1 MSAFRHAIRAEIEIE
16 APIAQVWSV
25 LRDIPNYAKWN
36 PFTPR
41 IDTTLVLGTPVIL
54 HVAMKKGK
62 PLLVQKETMS
72 RYEEGRLMAWGDVM
86 GTASLLRFERVQ
98 ELTALGP
105 SRTRYFTEDAFSGL
119 LLPIVMRLYG
129 HHIQRGFLET
139 AEALK
144 GHVERGQK
152 AD

>member
-1 MSAFRHAIRAEIEIE
+1 MSAFSSAIRAEIEIE

-25 LRDIPNYAKWN
+25 LRDIPNYAAWN

-41 IDTTLVLGTPVIL
+41 IDTTLALGTPVML

-105 SRTRYFTEDAFSGL
+105 SRTRYFTEDVFSGL

-144 GHVERGQK
+144 RHVEKGQK
-152 AD
+152 AG